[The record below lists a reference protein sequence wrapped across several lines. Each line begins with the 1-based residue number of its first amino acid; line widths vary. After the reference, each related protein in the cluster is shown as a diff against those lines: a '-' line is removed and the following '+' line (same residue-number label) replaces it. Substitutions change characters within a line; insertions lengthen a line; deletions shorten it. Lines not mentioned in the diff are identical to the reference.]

1 MRKNFLTGLA
11 ILLPMALTF
20 WILNLL
26 INLFTKPF
34 IGIVESFLNINV
46 ETLPLTVHSLVMFA
60 AKICILLLLAILT
73 FLVGYL
79 GQHFIVRNLL
89 KYSDYVFHRIPFV
102 NKIYKATQDV
112 VKTLFHEEH
121 TNFSQVVL
129 VPFPHETSRSIGL
142 ITKRDQAAYMDSEH
156 GNMVSVFVPGTPNP
170 TMGFMLLFHR
180 EQLIFTEMSVEE
192 ALKFVISCGVMADPF
207 KK

>member
-1 MRKNFLTGLA
+1 MKKNFLTGLA
-11 ILLPMALTF
+11 ILLPMAFTL

-34 IGIVESFLNINV
+34 LGIVESFLRIEV
-46 ETLPLTVHSLVMFA
+46 ETLSMTVHSLILFA
-60 AKICILLLLAILT
+60 AKICILLILAALT
-73 FLVGYL
+73 FLVGFL

-102 NKIYKATQDV
+102 NKIYKAAQDV

-121 TNFSQVVL
+121 ANFSQVVL
-129 VPFPHETSRSIGL
+129 VPFPHASTRSIGL
-142 ITKRDQAAYMDSEH
+142 ITKSDQSAYMDNQH

-170 TMGFMLLFHR
+170 TMGFMLLFRR
-180 EQLIFTEMSVEE
+180 EQLIFTEMSVED
-192 ALKFVISCGVMADPF
+192 ALKFVISCGVMAKPF